1 MALLHCISPY
11 TAILLL
17 LLLTYRLI
25 FILMSTAYGV
35 LHALVVGVC
44 KGVVGGLPGLCLML
58 LAAFF
63 KTTTCQFSFSSPPN
77 V

>member
-44 KGVVGGLPGLCLML
+44 KGGWIAWFVFDVAGSFFQNYNLPIFILIP
-58 LAAFF
+58 
-63 KTTTCQFSFSSPPN
+63 PPN